1 MYNSLIRGY
10 VNNEKMIKGLDLYKE
25 MICLGIEPNEFTY
38 PFVLKA
44 CAALCG
50 LLDGVLVHVR
60 VVKMGFEKN
69 VYVQNGLISVY
80 CGCGEIGCS
89 RKVFGDMG
97 DKSLVTW
104 NTMIG
109 GYSKMGD
116 YKEAFLLFEEMREV
130 GVEPDD
136 FTFVS
141 LLSVCSQK
149 GQEVLGRLLHSYI
162 VASRTHIDIYV
173 QNAIVDMYAKCG
185 HLKTAQTFFD
195 RMSDKNVVSWTSMV
209 SAYAKYGL
217 VESAKDLFY
226 RMPLKNVVS
235 WNSMISCYLQKGW
248 YSEALGLYTDMF
260 NAGLTPDE
268 TTLASV
274 LSACCQLGDLETGKN
289 VHSYIFS
296 NYVTPSVTLLNS
308 LIDMYAKCGSL
319 ETSLT
324 IFSEMPEKNLVT
336 WNVMIGGLALHG
348 RGIETVELFDSM
360 QASGAQPDAI
370 TFMGLLSACCHS
382 GLVDIGK
389 YYFDQMTSVYK
400 VPHDIEHYACMID
413 LFGRVGLFGE
423 AVKLING
430 MPMKPDVVVW
440 GSLLGACRIHGSIEI
455 GKQVLKQVLELEPYT
470 SGLYVL
476 VSNMFS
482 EAKRWQDV
490 KNVRKLMKDQGIKK
504 SSGVSSVEVNG
515 RVYEFMVDDQKSELL
530 SDMYELLDQL
540 TDNLKALGCE
550 DGEMGCHLSAVE

>member
-1 MYNSLIRGY
+1 MPQRNRHMYNSLIRGY
-10 VNNEKMIKGLDLYKE
+10 VSNEKPIKGLDLCKE
-25 MICLGIEPNEFTY
+25 MICFGIEPNEFTY

-50 LLDGVLVHVR
+50 LLEGVLVHVR

-69 VYVQNGLISVY
+69 VYVQNGLISFY
-80 CGCGEIGCS
+80 CGCREIGSS

-116 YKEAFLLFEEMREV
+116 YKEAFLLFKEMREV
-130 GVEPDD
+130 GAEPDD

-162 VASRTHIDIYV
+162 VVSRTHIDIYV

-185 HLKTAQTFFD
+185 HLETAQTFFD

-217 VESAKDLFY
+217 VESAPIRIFIYSL
-226 RMPLKNVVS
+226 
-235 WNSMISCYLQKGW
+235 

-260 NAGLTPDE
+260 NSGLTPDE

-289 VHSYIFS
+289 VHSYICS
-296 NYVTPSVTLLNS
+296 NYAIPSVTLFNS

-324 IFSEMPEKNLVT
+324 IFSEMPEKNLVM

-360 QASGAQPDAI
+360 QASGTQPDAI

-440 GSLLGACRIHGSIEI
+440 GSLLGACRIHGNIEI

-470 SGLYVL
+470 SGIYVL

-490 KNVRKLMKDQGIKK
+490 KNIRKLMKDQGIKK

-515 RVYEFMVDDQKSELL
+515 RVYEFMVDDQKSEL
-530 SDMYELLDQL
+530 SNECVELL
-540 TDNLKALGCE
+540 N
-550 DGEMGCHLSAVE
+550 V

>member
-1 MYNSLIRGY
+1 
-10 VNNEKMIKGLDLYKE
+10 
-25 MICLGIEPNEFTY
+25 
-38 PFVLKA
+38 
-44 CAALCG
+44 
-50 LLDGVLVHVR
+50 
-60 VVKMGFEKN
+60 
-69 VYVQNGLISVY
+69 
-80 CGCGEIGCS
+80 
-89 RKVFGDMG
+89 
-97 DKSLVTW
+97 
-104 NTMIG
+104 
-109 GYSKMGD
+109 
-116 YKEAFLLFEEMREV
+116 
-130 GVEPDD
+130 
-136 FTFVS
+136 
-141 LLSVCSQK
+141 
-149 GQEVLGRLLHSYI
+149 
-162 VASRTHIDIYV
+162 
-173 QNAIVDMYAKCG
+173 MYAKCG
-185 HLKTAQTFFD
+185 HLETAQTFFD

-209 SAYAKYGL
+209 SAYARYGL

-274 LSACCQLGDLETGKN
+274 LSACCLLGDLETGKN
-289 VHSYIFS
+289 VHSYICS
-296 NYVTPSVTLLNS
+296 NYVTPSVTLFNS

-324 IFSEMPEKNLVT
+324 IFSVMPEKSLVT
-336 WNVMIGGLALHG
+336 WNVMIGRLALHG

-360 QASGAQPDAI
+360 QASGTQPDAI

-440 GSLLGACRIHGSIEI
+440 GSLLGACRIHGNIEI

-470 SGLYVL
+470 SGIYVL

-490 KNVRKLMKDQGIKK
+490 KNIRKLMKDQGIKK

-515 RVYEFMVDDQKSELL
+515 RVYEFMVDDQKSELS
-530 SDMYELLDQL
+530 SDMYELLDEL

-550 DGEMGCHLSAVE
+550 DGEM